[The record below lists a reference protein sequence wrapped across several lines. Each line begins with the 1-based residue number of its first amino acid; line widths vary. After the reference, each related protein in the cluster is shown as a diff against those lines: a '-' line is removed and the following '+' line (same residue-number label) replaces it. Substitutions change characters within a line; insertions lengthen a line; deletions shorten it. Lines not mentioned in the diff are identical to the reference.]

1 MHLKDN
7 TMIKKEDYFKTN
19 NRVLTRSRLTDYIK
33 CPNFFYRKHIT
44 GEIKKEEKKAFA
56 IGSAVDELL
65 TTMSN
70 MDKYVVISGDGRT
83 KEVKEQR
90 QLAEEAGLI
99 VLSEDDYNTIL
110 GLANAIEATTA
121 WQDLKK
127 KGEFQALVAMDIKI
141 GEHFD
146 HLAGLPDHLLI
157 EGDTCFISDLKTS
170 MTIDKNKYYYHC
182 KEYGY
187 FLQAA
192 LYRFIIGVNH
202 PEIKKF
208 VNQHIVVEKAK
219 DLWRVQ
225 CFELPQE
232 EVDKAMAI
240 IKETI
245 VAIENDKDFK
255 KKDATWGDSILLKP
269 YEKEE
274 EF

>member
-1 MHLKDN
+1 
-7 TMIKKEDYFKTN
+7 MITQSQYFDLN
-19 NRVLTRSRLTDYIK
+19 NRVLSRSKIMDYMK
-33 CPNFFYRKHIT
+33 CPNYFYRKHIK
-44 GEIKKEEKKAFA
+44 GDVVKEEKKAFT

-65 TTMSN
+65 TTINNMS
-70 MDKYVVISGDGRT
+70 KYFVASADGRT
-83 KEVKEQR
+83 KEGKEQR
-90 QLAEEAGLI
+90 QFAEEAGLT
-99 VLSEDDYNTIL
+99 VSSEDEYNTIL

-127 KGEFQALVAMDIKI
+127 KGEFQALVSMDIKI

-170 MTIDKNKYYYHC
+170 MTIDKNKYYCHC

-192 LYRFIIGVNH
+192 LYRFIIGINH

-232 EVDKAMAI
+232 EVDKAMAV